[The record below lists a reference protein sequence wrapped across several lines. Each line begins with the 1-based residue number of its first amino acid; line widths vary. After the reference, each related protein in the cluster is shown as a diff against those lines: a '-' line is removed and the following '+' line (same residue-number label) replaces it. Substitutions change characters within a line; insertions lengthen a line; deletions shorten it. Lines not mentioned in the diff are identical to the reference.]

1 MENLNKETEKK
12 RYVKVSLTIR
22 NIEPTHVIASSYTGS
37 DYLMGIGG
45 TTSTGWD

>member
-22 NIEPTHVIASSYTGS
+22 NIEPTHVIASSYTDSGNS
-37 DYLMGIGG
+37 MGIGG